1 MTAAQL
7 VHSYCCPILVMERNT
22 LQKSRRSVPPR
33 LHPRGRACCLFL
45 KLYPSLHGFGPG
57 YCPCIHITSWDHT
70 HTSLLVGPV
79 SINCQETLHIMYN
92 VHKTTS
98 LEIRHKKG
106 WKIHIYIALLERNG
120 HKWSLETKETRL
132 KPRRTRELGSPSVP
146 VWGSGRCT
154 GEVWAGGEGARSLL
168 LPQLQSKLFSLFC
181 YTCLFQS
188 KSC

>member
-1 MTAAQL
+1 
-7 VHSYCCPILVMERNT
+7 MERNT
-22 LQKSRRSVPPR
+22 LQNSRRSVPPR
-33 LHPRGRACCLFL
+33 LHPRGRACGLFL
-45 KLYPSLHGFGPG
+45 KLSPSLHGFGPG

-98 LEIRHKKG
+98 PEIRHKKR

-132 KPRRTRELGSPSVP
+132 KPQRTRELGSPSVP

-168 LPQLQSKLFSLFC
+168 LPQLQSKLFSPFC